1 MSSES
6 EDAEE
11 SSLEESES
19 ETECYWNEDNA
30 DNPCNY
36 TTEVEQII
44 HENVDISTANAIKL
58 NQQFQRKLKLM
69 RTKLQAMVYQCQERL
84 RIVERKIDDYYYQR
98 SIGEANGR
106 KLGKAR
112 VGRYICGQPF
122 FKDQSLY
129 PGPHNEDYLYRKNV
143 MKEFFPLDQ
152 FEATDTMWTVNDKLS
167 VKNAVAAQAK
177 EFLARELSL
186 QVKQCNNPR
195 KSQQIEQEQE
205 SLVALSIDT
214 LWGKACTFDG
224 SYGGETFMVDW
235 LQVSNVAVSQR
246 HTPAACEGMWNNYL
260 RPGIR
265 RGNWEEHEESL
276 LEQACQEYGYQ
287 DWEKIAQRIEG
298 RSQYQCLMHFQ
309 TNLSA
314 MAKNAKMPWTPEE
327 DQRLIDLVEKN
338 SIGKDIVWNKVV
350 EHMPYRNKT
359 QVYTRYMFTLKQPL
373 RNIKFSPEEDCVI
386 IAYVQRFGE
395 NFRFFPDGML
405 LGRTTRQ
412 IQARYRNTLRYVNK
426 RATWSL
432 EEDQRLMDYIEKH
445 RTELDAKNISW
456 ADCADSLGNHSRFS
470 CRTRYY
476 TIVRFLEK
484 NPGARVED
492 VPRRDHRKLSTTVTN
507 ENWAKI
513 ICSIQGGKASSM
525 GKAQKGSFYSNLTT
539 ASERSLYEKMKF
551 SYRYSFGN
559 HLNVTM
565 RRKHVF
571 TGAKILLY
579 LLEGFYE
586 QVACSK
592 TVATNKILEQPEV
605 SRMFTVIQSPLRWY
619 ELEANLRAELRLS
632 TLASDA
638 LFCWLPPSYN
648 TVIGLRGVCLNANS
662 SSINQSSQEAPLKES
677 NEQQYQEATKR
688 FVDRF
693 RKIFHWTIL
702 LTMLNYDHAVFREEE
717 TDDRGSVRCESETEW
732 ELSDDGVEPHEQMFT
747 LPPDSDKPIQQNHE
761 SLALER
767 TDCLVPISF
776 MHLQQEQAKLC
787 EPQSAMS
794 AMELVQN
801 ITVVNPNDLL
811 EPTLASLTVDNQ
823 NLSVGQVEQQS
834 YSMPPLTISCMNHLL
849 EQPCTS
855 NYTEDNLKPSK
866 ANPSLT
872 STKRQT
878 KSRMKETGNTKP
890 AAKARKINRGETG
903 PTTIVDRDLEL
914 SERIVDSQSSK
925 DLQPTLLEQNVA
937 PLEPDSISILAQP
950 IHPVSV
956 ITTLPSTM
964 NFEPGVW
971 NAMRSMHETVP
982 TKPVVTMET
991 QSECNSSL
999 QPTQTV
1005 NLIPVQ
1011 TLRLATTQ
1019 LMPADRQSI
1028 SGDWNSSDV
1037 YLAEISYVKPT
1048 QCENVVSQQKTDQ
1061 EQILQDSKQSNNVPF
1076 KNTGA
1081 MDEATPSRESKGE
1094 SEKCDEQNRYEDLLT
1109 QIDDSFSAVD
1119 IIRLLNDRRKADG
1132 NESSNDSDL

>member
-19 ETECYWNEDNA
+19 ETECYWNEENA

-36 TTEVEQII
+36 TSEVEQII
-44 HENVDISTANAIKL
+44 HDNLDISTANAIKL
-58 NQQFQRKLKLM
+58 NQQFQQKLKLM

-98 SIGEANGR
+98 SIGEGNSR

-112 VGRYICGQPF
+112 VGGYICGQPF
-122 FKDQSLY
+122 FKDHSLY

-143 MKEFFPLDQ
+143 MKEFFPLDL
-152 FEATDTMWTVNDKLS
+152 FEVTDTMWTVNDKLS

-186 QVKQCNNPR
+186 QAKQCNNPR
-195 KSQQIEQEQE
+195 KSQQIRQDQE
-205 SLVALSIDT
+205 SLEALSVDA
-214 LWGKACTFDG
+214 LWAKACTFDG
-224 SYGGETFMVDW
+224 SYGGETFTVDW

-265 RGNWEEHEESL
+265 RVIWEAEEESL

-298 RSQYQCLMHFQ
+298 RSQYQCLIHFQ
-309 TNLSA
+309 ANLSA
-314 MAKNAKMPWTPEE
+314 MAKNAKMPWTAEE

-338 SIGKDIVWNKVV
+338 RIGKDIVWNKVV
-350 EHMPYRNKT
+350 ENMPYRNKT

-432 EEDQRLMDYIEKH
+432 EEDQRLMDYIENH
-445 RTELDAKNISW
+445 RPELDAKSISW
-456 ADCADSLGNHSRFS
+456 ADCANSLGNHSRFS

-476 TIVRFLEK
+476 TIARFLEK
-484 NPGARVED
+484 NPGAKLED

-513 ICSIQGGKASSM
+513 ICSIQGGKASNM
-525 GKAQKGSFYSNLTT
+525 GKAQKGSFYTNLTST
-539 ASERSLYEKMKF
+539 SERSLYEKMKF
-551 SYRYSFGN
+551 CYRYSFGN
-559 HLNVTM
+559 RLKITM

-571 TGAKILLY
+571 TGAKILLH

-605 SRMFTVIQSPLRWY
+605 SRMFTVIQSPLHWY
-619 ELEANLRAELRLS
+619 QLEANLRDELKLGTFR
-632 TLASDA
+632 SDA

-662 SSINQSSQEAPLKES
+662 SSINQLSPEMSLKEP

-702 LTMLNYDHAVFREEE
+702 LTMLNYDHAIFREE
-717 TDDRGSVRCESETEW
+717 DHNLGSCESETEW
-732 ELSDDGVEPHEQMFT
+732 ELSDDGAAAQEQLFS
-747 LPPDSDKPIQQNHE
+747 LPLDSDASIQQNHE
-761 SLALER
+761 PLAQER
-767 TDCLVPISF
+767 VDRLVPISF
-776 MHLQQEQAKLC
+776 MHLQQEQATLC
-787 EPQSAMS
+787 EAPSAMS
-794 AMELVQN
+794 SVDVVQN
-801 ITVVNPNDLL
+801 ITIVNPNDLPQ
-811 EPTLASLTVDNQ
+811 PTLTNLHTDNQ
-823 NLSVGQVEQQS
+823 NLSLDHVQQQP
-834 YSMPPLTISCMNHLL
+834 YTLLPLTISCMDHLL
-849 EQPCTS
+849 QQPCS
-855 NYTEDNLKPSK
+855 SSATEGKAKPSNAIPSQTK
-866 ANPSLT
+866 A
-872 STKRQT
+872 KRQT
-878 KSRMKETGNTKP
+878 KSRGEEGGFTKP
-890 AAKARKINRGETG
+890 AAKARKTSRGKTA
-903 PTTIVDRDLEL
+903 PTSIVQRGLE
-914 SERIVDSQSSK
+914 SFASSVDQHSQSSK
-925 DLQPTLLEQNVA
+925 DLQPTLAEQTTA
-937 PLEPDSISILAQP
+937 PLEPDSINILAP
-950 IHPVSV
+950 DAVSV
-956 ITTLPSTM
+956 ITTLPSTV
-964 NFEPGVW
+964 NFESRLW
-971 NAMRSMHETVP
+971 NATVGMHETVSMKSMQP
-982 TKPVVTMET
+982 EYGGVV
-991 QSECNSSL
+991 SL
-999 QPTQTV
+999 QPTEHV
-1005 NLIPVQ
+1005 DLIPVQ
-1011 TLRLATTQ
+1011 TLRLTPTQ
-1019 LMPADRQSI
+1019 MLADSARQT
-1028 SGDWNSSDV
+1028 GDWNSSSI
-1037 YLAEISYVKPT
+1037 YLAEISYVKPGDLVEST
-1048 QCENVVSQQKTDQ
+1048 ECENMTPQQPLDQ
-1061 EQILQDSKQSNNVPF
+1061 EQVFQHSEQANAVPSNNTEVI
-1076 KNTGA
+1076 
-1081 MDEATPSRESKGE
+1081 DEETIPQETKIESD
-1094 SEKCDEQNRYEDLLT
+1094 KCDEQDRYDELLT

-1119 IIRLLNDRRKADG
+1119 IIRMLNDRRKADG